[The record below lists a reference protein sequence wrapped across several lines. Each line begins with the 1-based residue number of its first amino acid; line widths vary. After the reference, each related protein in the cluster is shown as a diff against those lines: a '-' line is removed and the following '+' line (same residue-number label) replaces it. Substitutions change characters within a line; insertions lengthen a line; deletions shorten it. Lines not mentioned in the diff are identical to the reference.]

1 MKPGSTITDRDV
13 MKAEDTTITDRET
26 RFDTGPICTK
36 PNDIQSPQC
45 NESGLF
51 SKRESSRKIKTE
63 MPLPQIPLNISSDSI
78 RVSKRMSQ
86 YSQES
91 RMIQQVA

>member
-36 PNDIQSPQC
+36 PNDI
-45 NESGLF
+45 
-51 SKRESSRKIKTE
+51 
-63 MPLPQIPLNISSDSI
+63 
-78 RVSKRMSQ
+78 
-86 YSQES
+86 
-91 RMIQQVA
+91 